1 MYGETPVR
9 VISIMTGMLGF
20 VTRIMPSSFLIVLM
34 TTEWIDLLSQSGFMD
49 ISLTKMEWSSQFVTR
64 PVNASKI
71 GLMLSW
77 IIAGM
82 VSIHANRENR
92 DSLRWYISQLILIG

>member
-1 MYGETPVR
+1 MR

-20 VTRIMPSSFLIVLM
+20 VSRIMQSSFLIVLM
-34 TTEWIDLLSQSGFMD
+34 MTEWIDLLSQSGFMD
-49 ISLTKMEWSSQFVTR
+49 ISWTKMEWSSQFVTR